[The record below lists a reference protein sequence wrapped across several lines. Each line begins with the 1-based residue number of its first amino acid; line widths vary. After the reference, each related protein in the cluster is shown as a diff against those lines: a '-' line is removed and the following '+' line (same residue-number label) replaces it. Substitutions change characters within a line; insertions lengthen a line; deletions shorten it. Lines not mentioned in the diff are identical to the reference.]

1 MSNAPR
7 EAIIDRDSDSSEGS
21 DMKPRDAIT
30 EKEGRILTE
39 EETANATTDEFLEN
53 RALLL
58 AEGDTPEKR
67 KKTIHDNRIL
77 RLLES
82 SEAISPEDTEN
93 LTTGEAL
100 AFANYRQLQEKIQK
114 IETIY
119 IPKLKKDILD
129 EEEILKDTAVEPS
142 AKEDV
147 SERFL
152 VKTNSLLQTNRNLER
167 EKSRLERFKNEILD
181 KFVRCVEEK
190 SSGRRCSISGG
201 RRRKTRKSHYKKSK
215 KHYKKSKKHYK
226 KSKKHYKKSK
236 KHYKKHN
243 KKSKKH

>member
-39 EETANATTDEFLEN
+39 AETANATTDEFLEN

-82 SEAISPEDTEN
+82 SEAIGPTDTAN
-93 LTTGEAL
+93 LTTGEAF
-100 AFANYRQLQEKIQK
+100 AFINYRQLQEKIQK
-114 IETIY
+114 IETID
-119 IPKLKKDILD
+119 IPKLEKDILY
-129 EEEILKDTAVEPS
+129 EEGILKDAAVESS
-142 AKEDV
+142 AKEDAR
-147 SERFL
+147 ERFL
-152 VKTNSLLQTNRNLER
+152 AKTNSLLQTNRNLER
-167 EKSRLERFKNEILD
+167 GKSRLERFKNEILD
-181 KFVRCVEEK
+181 NFVRCVEEK
-190 SSGRRCSISGG
+190 SIDRRCSISGG

-215 KHYKKSKKHYK
+215 KHNKKS
-226 KSKKHYKKSK
+226 
-236 KHYKKHN
+236 KKHN
-243 KKSKKH
+243 KKSHKNKKSKKNYKKY

>member
-7 EAIIDRDSDSSEGS
+7 EAIINRDSDSSKSS

-58 AEGDTPEKR
+58 AEGNTPEKR

-82 SEAISPEDTEN
+82 SEAIRPEDIEK
-93 LTTGEAL
+93 LTTPESL
-100 AFANYRQLQEKIQK
+100 AFTNYRQLQEKIQK
-114 IETIY
+114 IETTI
-119 IPKLKKDILD
+119 IPILITEIQS
-129 EEEILKDTAVEPS
+129 EEEILNDDTVDPS
-142 AKEDV
+142 QKEDAR
-147 SERFL
+147 ERFL

-167 EKSRLERFKNEILD
+167 EKSRLERFKNEILN

-190 SSGRRCSISGG
+190 GSGGGCSLSGG
-201 RRRKTRKSHYKKSK
+201 RRRKSRTLVKHSKKSKKHFKKHSKKSHKNKKSKKNYKKSK
-215 KHYKKSKKHYK
+215 KY
-226 KSKKHYKKSK
+226 
-236 KHYKKHN
+236 
-243 KKSKKH
+243 